1 MISKRILFLISSLGS
16 GGAERQTID
25 LINRMDQNRFVVSLT
40 YFVRNET
47 LKHLIKEENLAGLY
61 CLNKKMRFDFG
72 SLMRLKDI
80 IQRDRPD
87 TVVCVNLYPLLYA
100 HILRFLFGQR
110 FSIIAV
116 MHSTVMPDRYND
128 LLVRLIYKPLLNR
141 SERVIF
147 VCRNQ
152 MEYWI
157 QHYHIN
163 DRISSFIYNGIDTN
177 FFDFQI
183 NKKERA
189 QIRSSL
195 GILYKENVI
204 CICATINKVKRHHD
218 LIDAISLLINKN
230 VHIKSII
237 VGDGPEL
244 EKIKK
249 YADLKKLKDVI
260 VFVGFQPDVRPF
272 LALSDIFVL
281 CSSTETFSIAVLE
294 AMAMGKAIVAPAI
307 GGIPEQVFDGKNGL
321 LFPLKNVETLAENIE
336 HIIINNCAESMGN
349 LSKKIVNEEFT
360 ANKMVCCYENLLEN
374 SG

>member
-249 YADLKKLKDVI
+249 YADLKKLKDAI